1 MRFYFLILNIHKH
14 KNKAVHKDSVHS
26 IIKVITTY
34 YSVPMPLKL
43 YIAEKPSLGRAIA
56 AALPKPQKNHKTHIE
71 LANGDV
77 VSWCIGHILAQADP
91 EDYDAELKKWRMESL
106 PIVPEQ
112 WQLKPITRTRAQ
124 LTVLRKLVKQ
134 ADEIIHAGDPDR
146 EGQLLVDEVID
157 YFKVSKTKKAN
168 IKRLLISDLNLPAV
182 KRALTSLKPNSDFM
196 PLSISALARSR
207 ADWLYGIN
215 LTRAYTL
222 QGQKTGYHSVLSV
235 GRVQTPLLGLVVKRE
250 QEISQFISKPFFQV
264 QAHIALTSNAAIA
277 FTAKWQPSESCQP
290 YCDEEGRVVV
300 KALAQNVVNRIDNQP
315 ATISNIE
322 SHEKQQVAPLPFNL
336 SQLQISAA
344 KQFSMNAKLVLDVCQ
359 ILYERH
365 KLITYPRSDCRYLPK
380 EQLKQAKGIVN
391 TLAQSSLPCNKPAQG
406 ANTAL
411 VSKAWNDK
419 KITAHHAI
427 IPTEKSPENINLNT
441 FEKNIYLLIV
451 RQYLVQF
458 YPAYI
463 YQQTKVHMLIA
474 GGHFLT
480 QAKMEKQ
487 LGWQVLFPKS
497 KKSQTADNSK
507 QGDDQEQ
514 TLPPLTKGQIVHCQQ
529 GELIDK
535 HTSPPQSFTDAT
547 LLGAMTGISRYVS
560 DPAIKK
566 VLKETDG
573 LGTDAT
579 RAGIIDLLFKR
590 DFLKR
595 QGKAITATEVGVA
608 LINALPEMA
617 TLPDMTAQ
625 WEATLTAISE
635 KNASYLH
642 FMQPLTNIVTEMV
655 QGASQQSFS
664 GLPKVAFKAKRGKK
678 TFQKSRP
685 KKTS

>member
-1 MRFYFLILNIHKH
+1 
-14 KNKAVHKDSVHS
+14 
-26 IIKVITTY
+26 
-34 YSVPMPLKL
+34 LKL

-56 AALPKPQKNHKTHIE
+56 AALPKPQKNCKTHIE

-91 EDYDAELKKWRMESL
+91 EDYNSDFKKWRMETL

-134 ADEIIHAGDPDR
+134 ASEIIHAGDPDR

-157 YFKVSKTKKAN
+157 YFKVSKTKKSN

-182 KRALTSLKPNSDFM
+182 KRALNSLKPNSDFM

-222 QGQKTGYHSVLSV
+222 QGQKTGYNSVLSV
-235 GRVQTPLLGLVVKRE
+235 GRVQTPLLGLVVRRE
-250 QEISQFISKPFFQV
+250 QEIAAFVSQPFYQV
-264 QAHIALTSNAAIA
+264 QAHIALSANEATS
-277 FTAKWQPSESCQP
+277 FTAKWQPSENCLP
-290 YCDEEGRVVV
+290 YCDEEGRVLV
-300 KALAQNVVNRIDNQP
+300 KALAENVVKRIHDQP
-315 ATISNIE
+315 ATVNHIE
-322 SHEKQQVAPLPFNL
+322 SNEKQQATPLPFNL

-359 ILYERH
+359 ALYERH

-380 EQLKQAKGIVN
+380 EQLKQASGIVN
-391 TLAQSSLPCNKPAQG
+391 TLAKSSLQCNKPAQG

-427 IPTEKSPENINLNT
+427 IPTEKSPENISLNT

-463 YQQTKVHMLIA
+463 YQQTKVNLLIA
-474 GGHFLT
+474 GGHFTT
-480 QAKMEKQ
+480 QAKVEKQ
-487 LGWQVLFPKS
+487 LGWKVLFPQS
-497 KKSQTADNSK
+497 KKAKPDNGSSQENEREH
-507 QGDDQEQ
+507 EQ
-514 TLPPLTKGQIVHCQQ
+514 TLPPLTSGQVLHCQQ
-529 GELIDK
+529 GELLEK

-547 LLGAMTGISRYVS
+547 LLSAMTGIARYVS

-590 DFLKR
+590 GFLQR
-595 QGKAITATEVGVA
+595 IGKSITATDVGIT
-608 LINALPEMA
+608 LINALPELA

-635 KNASYLH
+635 KSASYQS
-642 FMQPLTNIVTEMV
+642 FMQPLTHTVTDMV
-655 QGASQQSFS
+655 YGASQQSFS
-664 GLPKVAFKAKRGKK
+664 GLPKVAFKPKRGKRN
-678 TFQKSRP
+678 F
-685 KKTS
+685 KKKPIIKAN

>member
-1 MRFYFLILNIHKH
+1 
-14 KNKAVHKDSVHS
+14 
-26 IIKVITTY
+26 
-34 YSVPMPLKL
+34 LKL

-56 AALPKPQKNHKTHIE
+56 AALQLSIKGAQKNHKTHIE

-91 EDYDAELKKWRMESL
+91 EDYNSDLKKWRMETL

-134 ADEIIHAGDPDR
+134 ASEIIHAGDPDR

-157 YFKVSKTKKAN
+157 YFKVSKTKKSN

-182 KRALTSLKPNSDFM
+182 KRALNSLKPNSDFM

-222 QGQKTGYHSVLSV
+222 QGQKTGYNSVLSV
-235 GRVQTPLLGLVVKRE
+235 GRVQTPLLGLVVRRE
-250 QEISQFISKPFFQV
+250 QEIAAFVSKPFYQV
-264 QAHIALTSNAAIA
+264 QAHIALSANEAAS

-290 YCDEEGRVVV
+290 YCDEEGRVLVKGLAENVV
-300 KALAQNVVNRIDNQP
+300 KRIDNQA
-315 ATISNIE
+315 ATVSDLESN
-322 SHEKQQVAPLPFNL
+322 EKQQAVPLPFNL

-359 ILYERH
+359 ALYEKH
-365 KLITYPRSDCRYLPK
+365 KLITYPRSDCRFLPK

-391 TLAQSSLPCNKPAQG
+391 TLAQSSLPCNKPAQD

-427 IPTEKSPENINLNT
+427 IPTEKSPENISLNT

-463 YQQTKVHMLIA
+463 YQHTKVTLLIA
-474 GGHFLT
+474 GGHFVS
-480 QAKMEKQ
+480 QAKIEKQ
-487 LGWQVLFPKS
+487 QGWKVLFPKS
-497 KKSQTADNSK
+497 KKTQQTEKSAD
-507 QGDDQEQ
+507 GHDGEQ
-514 TLPPLTKGQIVHCQQ
+514 LLPPLTKGQLLYCQK
-529 GELIDK
+529 GELIEK

-547 LLGAMTGISRYVS
+547 LLAAMTGIARYVN
-560 DPAIKK
+560 DAAIKR

-590 DFLKR
+590 DFLQR
-595 QGKAITATEVGVA
+595 QGKAITATDVGVA
-608 LINALPEMA
+608 LITALPEIA

-635 KNASYLH
+635 KNTSYQN
-642 FMQPLTNIVTEMV
+642 FMQPLTQTVTNMV
-655 QGASQQSFS
+655 YGASQQSFS
-664 GLPKVAFKAKRGKK
+664 GLPKVAFKPKRGKRNFK
-678 TFQKSRP
+678 
-685 KKTS
+685 KKTIKTN

>member
-1 MRFYFLILNIHKH
+1 
-14 KNKAVHKDSVHS
+14 
-26 IIKVITTY
+26 
-34 YSVPMPLKL
+34 LKL

-91 EDYDAELKKWRMESL
+91 EDYDPEFKKWRMENL
-106 PIVPEQ
+106 PIVPQQ
-112 WQLKPITRTRAQ
+112 WQLKPIPRTRAQ
-124 LTVLRKLVKQ
+124 LTVLKKLVKL

-157 YFKVSKTKKAN
+157 YFKLSKTKKAN
-168 IKRLLISDLNLPAV
+168 IKRLLISDLNLTAV

-222 QGQKTGYHSVLSV
+222 QGQRTGYNSVLSV
-235 GRVQTPLLGLVVKRE
+235 GRVQTPLLGLVVRRE
-250 QEISQFISKPFFQV
+250 QEISKFVSKPFYQV
-264 QAHIALTSNAAIA
+264 QAHIALASKESIA

-290 YCDEEGRVVV
+290 YCDEEGRVLV
-300 KALAQNVVNRIDNQP
+300 KALAENVVKRIENQP

-322 SHEKQQVAPLPFNL
+322 SNEKQQAAPLPFNL

-359 ILYERH
+359 ALYEKH
-365 KLITYPRSDCRYLPK
+365 KLVTYPRSDCRYLPK
-380 EQLKQAKGIVN
+380 EQLKQASSIVN
-391 TLAQSSLPCNKPAQG
+391 TLAKSSLSCNKSAQG

-451 RQYLVQF
+451 RQYLIQF

-463 YQQTKVHMLIA
+463 YQQTKVNILIA
-474 GGHFLT
+474 GGDFVS
-480 QAKMEKQ
+480 QAKVEKQ

-497 KKSQTADNSK
+497 KKAQATDNVK
-507 QGDDQEQ
+507 QENEQEQ
-514 TLPPLTKGQIVHCQQ
+514 TLPPLQKGQILHCQQ
-529 GELIDK
+529 GELIEK
-535 HTSPPQSFTDAT
+535 NTSPPQSFTDAT
-547 LLGAMTGISRYVS
+547 LLGAMTGIARYVN
-560 DPAIKK
+560 DPTIKK

-590 DFLKR
+590 DFLQR
-595 QGKAITATEVGVA
+595 QGKSITATDVGVA

-635 KNASYLH
+635 KNANYLS
-642 FMQPLTNIVTEMV
+642 FMHPLTTVVTEMV

-664 GLPKVAFKAKRGKK
+664 GLPKVAFKPKGGKRI
-678 TFQKSRP
+678 FQKKPR
-685 KKTS
+685 KKVN

>member
-1 MRFYFLILNIHKH
+1 M
-14 KNKAVHKDSVHS
+14 
-26 IIKVITTY
+26 
-34 YSVPMPLKL
+34 KL

-56 AALPKPQKNHKTHIE
+56 AALPKPQKNHRTHIE

-91 EDYDAELKKWRMESL
+91 EDYDATLKKWRMENL

-112 WQLKPITRTRAQ
+112 WQLKPISRTRAQ

-134 ADEIIHAGDPDR
+134 ASEIIHAGDPDR

-157 YFKVSKTKKAN
+157 YFKLSKTKKSN
-168 IKRLLISDLNLPAV
+168 VKRLLISDLNLPAV
-182 KRALTSLKPNSDFM
+182 KRALNALKPNSDFM

-222 QGQKTGYHSVLSV
+222 QGQKTGYNSVLSV
-235 GRVQTPLLGLVVKRE
+235 GRVQTPLLGLVVRRE
-250 QEISQFISKPFFQV
+250 QEIAAFISKPFYQV
-264 QAHIALTSNAAIA
+264 QAHIALNSNEAVVFTS
-277 FTAKWQPSESCQP
+277 KWQPSDTCRP
-290 YCDEEGRVVV
+290 YCDEEGRVLVKGLAENVV
-300 KALAQNVVNRIDNQP
+300 KRIDNQA
-315 ATISNIE
+315 ATVSDLESN
-322 SHEKQQVAPLPFNL
+322 EKQQAAPLPFNL

-359 ILYERH
+359 ALYEKH

-380 EQLKQAKGIVN
+380 EQLKQARGIVN
-391 TLAQSSLPCNKPAQG
+391 TLAQSSLPCSKPAQE
-406 ANTAL
+406 ANTSL
-411 VSKAWNDK
+411 VSTAWNDK

-427 IPTEKSPENINLNT
+427 IPTEKSPENISLNT

-463 YQQTKVHMLIA
+463 YQQTKVTLLIA
-474 GGHFLT
+474 GGYFVS
-480 QAKMEKQ
+480 QAKIEKQ
-487 LGWQVLFPKS
+487 QGWKVLFPKG
-497 KKSQTADNSK
+497 KKSQQAEK
-507 QGDDQEQ
+507 LKEGHEPEQ
-514 TLPPLTKGQIVHCQQ
+514 TLPPLAKGQLLHCQH
-529 GELIDK
+529 GELIEK

-547 LLGAMTGISRYVS
+547 LLAAMTGIARYVS
-560 DPAIKK
+560 DAAIKK
-566 VLKETDG
+566 VLKDTDG

-590 DFLKR
+590 DFLQR
-595 QGKAITATEVGVA
+595 QGKAITATDVGVA

-635 KNASYLH
+635 KNASYLS
-642 FMQPLTNIVTEMV
+642 FMQPLTETVTNMV
-655 QGASQQSFS
+655 YGASQQSFS
-664 GLPKVAFKAKRGKK
+664 GLPKVAFKPKRGKRK
-678 TFQKSRP
+678 FQKKP
-685 KKTS
+685 IKKAS

>member
-1 MRFYFLILNIHKH
+1 M
-14 KNKAVHKDSVHS
+14 
-26 IIKVITTY
+26 
-34 YSVPMPLKL
+34 KL

-71 LANGDV
+71 LANGDM

-91 EDYDAELKKWRMESL
+91 EDYHADLKKWRMDTL

-112 WQLKPITRTRAQ
+112 WQLKPISRTRSQ
-124 LTVLRKLVKQ
+124 LTVLRRLVKQ
-134 ADEIIHAGDPDR
+134 ATEIIHAGDPDR

-157 YFKVSKTKKAN
+157 FLKVSKTKKAN

-182 KRALTSLKPNSDFM
+182 KRALNSLKNNSDFM

-222 QGQKTGYHSVLSV
+222 QGQKTGYNSVLSV
-235 GRVQTPLLGLVVKRE
+235 GRVQTPLLGLVVRRE
-250 QEISQFISKPFFQV
+250 QEIANFISKPFYQV
-264 QAHIALTSNAAIA
+264 HAHISLQAGEATSFI
-277 FTAKWQPSESCQP
+277 AKWQPSENCKP
-290 YCDEEGRVVV
+290 YCDEEGRVLV
-300 KALAQNVVNRIDNQP
+300 KALAENVVKRIDNQP
-315 ATISNIE
+315 ATVSRIE
-322 SHEKQQVAPLPFNL
+322 NNEKQQAAPLPFNL

-359 ILYERH
+359 SLYEKH

-380 EQLKQAKGIVN
+380 EQLKQASGIIN
-391 TLAQSSLPCNKPAQG
+391 MLAGTSLPCNKPAQD
-406 ANTAL
+406 ANQSL

-427 IPTEKSPENINLNT
+427 IPTEKSPEKLNLNT

-463 YQQTKVHMLIA
+463 YQQTKLSLIIA
-474 GGHFLT
+474 GGNFVT
-480 QAKMEKQ
+480 QAKTEKQ
-487 LGWQVLFPKS
+487 LGWKVLFPKS
-497 KKSQTADNSK
+497 SKSKTNNS
-507 QGDDQEQ
+507 QQNDEQEQ
-514 TLPPLTKGQIVHCQQ
+514 TLPIVEQGQLLHCQQ
-529 GELIDK
+529 GELVEK

-547 LLGAMTGISRYVS
+547 LLAAMTGIARYVN
-560 DPAIKK
+560 DAAIKK
-566 VLKETDG
+566 VLKDTDG

-590 DFLKR
+590 GFLQR
-595 QGKAITATEVGVA
+595 QGKAITATEVGIA
-608 LINALPEMA
+608 LINALPEIA

-625 WEATLTAISE
+625 WEATLSAISE
-635 KNASYLH
+635 KSASYLS
-642 FMQPLTNIVTEMV
+642 FMQPLTSTVTEMV
-655 QGASQQSFS
+655 YGASQQSFAN
-664 GLPKVAFKAKRGKK
+664 LPKVAFKPKRGKRS
-678 TFQKSRP
+678 F
-685 KKTS
+685 KKKVAKKAS

>member
-1 MRFYFLILNIHKH
+1 M
-14 KNKAVHKDSVHS
+14 
-26 IIKVITTY
+26 
-34 YSVPMPLKL
+34 KL

-56 AALPKPQKNHKTHIE
+56 AALPKPHKNHKSHIE
-71 LANGDV
+71 LGNGDV

-91 EDYDAELKKWRMESL
+91 EDYDADLKKWRMETL

-112 WQLKPITRTRAQ
+112 WQLKPITRTRSQ
-124 LTVLRKLVKQ
+124 LTVLRKLVKL

-157 YFKVSKTKKAN
+157 YFKLSKVKKSK

-182 KRALTSLKPNSDFM
+182 KRALSLLKPNSDFM

-222 QGQKTGYHSVLSV
+222 QGQKTGYNSVLSV
-235 GRVQTPLLGLVVKRE
+235 GRVQTPLLGLVVRRE
-250 QEISQFISKPFFQV
+250 QEIANFISKPFYQV
-264 QAHIALTSNAAIA
+264 QAHIALSPDKPVT
-277 FTAKWQPSESCQP
+277 FTAKWQPSDNCLP
-290 YCDEEGRVVV
+290 YCDEEGRVLVKGLAENVV
-300 KALAQNVVNRIDNQP
+300 KRINDQP
-315 ATISNIE
+315 ATVSSVDNK
-322 SHEKQQVAPLPFNL
+322 EKQQAAPLPFNL

-359 ILYERH
+359 SLYEKY

-380 EQLKQAKGIVN
+380 EQLKQSSGIIN
-391 TLAQSSLPCNKPAQG
+391 MLANCSLPCNKPAQG
-406 ANTAL
+406 ANKSL

-441 FEKNIYLLIV
+441 FEKNVYLLIV

-463 YQQTKVHMLIA
+463 YQQTKVTLLIA
-474 GGHFLT
+474 GGHFTT
-480 QAKMEKQ
+480 QARTEKQ
-487 LGWQVLFPKS
+487 LGWKELFPQS
-497 KKSQTADNSK
+497 KKNKPANDSSEEYN
-507 QGDDQEQ
+507 QEQ
-514 TLPPLTKGQIVHCQQ
+514 TLPLLTSGQILHCKQ
-529 GELIDK
+529 GELLEK

-547 LLGAMTGISRYVS
+547 LLAAMTGIARYVS
-560 DPAIKK
+560 NAEIKK

-590 DFLKR
+590 GFLQR
-595 QGKAITATEVGVA
+595 IGKSITATDVGIA

-635 KNASYLH
+635 KNASYLN
-642 FMQPLTNIVTEMV
+642 FMQPLTHTVTDMV
-655 QGASQQSFS
+655 YGARQQSFA
-664 GLPKVAFKAKRGKK
+664 GLPKVAFKPKRGKRK
-678 TFQKSRP
+678 FQKKTT
-685 KKTS
+685 KKVS

>member
-1 MRFYFLILNIHKH
+1 
-14 KNKAVHKDSVHS
+14 
-26 IIKVITTY
+26 
-34 YSVPMPLKL
+34 LKL

-56 AALPKPQKNHKTHIE
+56 AALQSSIKGAQKNHKTHIE
-71 LANGDV
+71 FANGDV

-91 EDYDAELKKWRMESL
+91 EDYNSDLKKWRMETL

-134 ADEIIHAGDPDR
+134 AHEIIHAGDPDR

-157 YFKVSKTKKAN
+157 YFKVSKTKKSN

-182 KRALTSLKPNSDFM
+182 KRALNSLKPNSDFM

-222 QGQKTGYHSVLSV
+222 QGQKTGYNSVLSV
-235 GRVQTPLLGLVVKRE
+235 GRVQTPLLGLVVRRE
-250 QEISQFISKPFFQV
+250 QEIAAFVSKPFYQV
-264 QAHIALTSNAAIA
+264 QAHIAFSSNEKTS
-277 FTAKWQPSESCQP
+277 FTAKWQPSEKCLP
-290 YCDEEGRVVV
+290 YCDEEGRVLV
-300 KALAQNVVNRIDNQP
+300 KALAENVVERINDQP
-315 ATISNIE
+315 ATVSSIDSN
-322 SHEKQQVAPLPFNL
+322 EKQQAAPLPFNL

-359 ILYERH
+359 ALYERH

-380 EQLKQAKGIVN
+380 EQLKQARGIVS
-391 TLAQSSLPCNKPAQG
+391 TLAKSSLPCNKPAQE
-406 ANTAL
+406 ANTTL

-427 IPTEKSPENINLNT
+427 IPTEKSPENISLNT

-463 YQQTKVHMLIA
+463 YQQTKVKLLIA
-474 GGHFLT
+474 GGHFTT
-480 QAKMEKQ
+480 QAKVEKQ
-487 LGWQVLFPKS
+487 LGWKVLFPQS
-497 KKSQTADNSK
+497 KKTKAADGSN
-507 QGDDQEQ
+507 QEHEQ
-514 TLPPLTKGQIVHCQQ
+514 TLPPLTSGQVLHCQQ
-529 GELIDK
+529 GELLEK

-547 LLGAMTGISRYVS
+547 LLAAMTGIARYVS
-560 DPAIKK
+560 DPTIKK

-590 DFLKR
+590 GFLQR
-595 QGKAITATEVGVA
+595 IGKSITATDVGIA

-635 KNASYLH
+635 KNASYLS
-642 FMQPLTNIVTEMV
+642 FMEPLSHTVTNMV
-655 QGASQQSFS
+655 YGASQQSFS
-664 GLPKVAFKAKRGKK
+664 GLPKVAFKPKRGKRN
-678 TFQKSRP
+678 F
-685 KKTS
+685 KKKAS